1 MKCRLHVI
9 LFFFLSC
16 FSLSSVGAPQ
26 SPSHNQSA
34 GTPQRTP
41 EEIARKQTEMLVRD
55 LEIKDSLQ
63 IDTIYC
69 IHLRYARL
77 RQMSNTR
84 AEHLARVQQMYAE
97 LKEVLTE
104 EQYTRFMNQQL
115 DSPRR
120 PQTICKMPQPPHSAH
135 PHAPRDGA
143 PSHK

>member
-1 MKCRLHVI
+1 MKYHLHVI

-84 AEHLARVQQMYAE
+84 AEHLARVQQM
-97 LKEVLTE
+97 
-104 EQYTRFMNQQL
+104 
-115 DSPRR
+115 
-120 PQTICKMPQPPHSAH
+120 
-135 PHAPRDGA
+135 
-143 PSHK
+143 